1 MPEQRRPRKP
11 VLHRCLWSSVQSDS
25 ILLLHS
31 CHLTRQTDTFPARC
45 TYRVAV
51 LCSSTTT
58 TAWKTRF
65 TLQNILNRQ
74 SEPKSTSSRLRSR
87 SSRGRHS
94 QCKPNLTTQRRRQS
108 RVNCT
113 ATRNG
118 FTHIPPPPPS
128 TDPPSSSDQLCLN
141 EERQKPVL
149 NRLTHIPMFIHTVKP

>member
-11 VLHRCLWSSVQSDS
+11 VLHTDASDLLSSQIRSFFFIRVISLDKLIPFRRDALIALPLLINDDGLKNS
-25 ILLLHS
+25 IYITKYIKS
-31 CHLTRQTDTFPARC
+31 PVRT
-45 TYRVAV
+45 
-51 LCSSTTT
+51 
-58 TAWKTRF
+58 
-65 TLQNILNRQ
+65 
-74 SEPKSTSSRLRSR
+74 EPKSTSSRLRSR

-128 TDPPSSSDQLCLN
+128 TDPPS
-141 EERQKPVL
+141 VL
-149 NRLTHIPMFIHTVKP
+149 